1 MPTDTNV
8 NSLVI
13 NKLTKAQYD
22 TIQSPS
28 ETELYL
34 VEEEIDTTPTSGSNN
49 PVSSGG
55 VYTALSDKIDKSS
68 TSGLVKND
76 GTIDT
81 STYLTSS
88 TAHQVPSGGNSG
100 QVLKKSSGTDYDYAW
115 ANQTQDYPSAYCTT
129 SAGTAAKKAS
139 CSLYQA
145 QANSYLHV
153 LIGAANTSASAITLN
168 VNSAG
173 AKPIYINGEASS
185 STNYT
190 LPNGSY
196 IVFYDGTNY
205 YFRTDGK
212 IQASATTVL
221 ANTSEVGGKED
232 KIAIDSTAK
241 TASFTASVGNYY
253 TVNIAASG
261 SVTITLTTPSDNT
274 HISSAVFRVTT
285 STSPALTFAAA
296 SGVNIYVGTSY
307 SIEAS
312 KVYEINALWNG
323 VDWSILCSEIQ
334 AQS

>member
-1 MPTDTNV
+1 MATTSTDTNV
-8 NSLVI
+8 SQLVI
-13 NKLTKAQYD
+13 NKMTK
-22 TIQSPS
+22 S
-28 ETELYL
+28 EYEALQTKSDTELYL
-34 VEEEIDTTPTSGSNN
+34 IPESVDSSPTQSSTN
-49 PVSSGG
+49 PVQSGG
-55 VYTALSDKIDKSS
+55 VYTALA
-68 TSGLVKND
+68 GV
-76 GTIDT
+76 
-81 STYLTSS
+81 
-88 TAHQVPSGGNSG
+88 HQVPSGGNSG

-190 LPNGSY
+190 LPAGSY

-232 KIAIDSTAK
+232 KMAIDSTAK

-261 SVTITLTTPSDNT
+261 SVTITLTTPTDNT
-274 HISSAVFRVTT
+274 HISNAVFLVTT

-296 SGVNIYVGTSY
+296 SGVDIYVSSSY

-312 KVYEINALWNG
+312 KIYEINALWNG
-323 VDWSILCSEIQ
+323 TNWSIASVELE